1 MSDESDRPLR
11 DWTLGHIFS
20 FLGIALFAIGG
31 WVVLNERVGKI
42 ETKVLENSDL
52 SREYR
57 SENTRRLERIEEN
70 QMKLM
75 MAFGVKPQE

>member
-31 WVVLNERVGKI
+31 WVALNQRVGQV
-42 ETKVLENSDL
+42 ETKVAEDNQA

-57 SENTRRLERIEEN
+57 LENTRRLERIEQN

-75 MAFGVKPQE
+75 MEFGVKPQE